1 MKKTLLALQVCA
13 ALVLTGCSGMN
24 TTQQRT
30 LSGGAIGAAA
40 GTGIALLADGNP
52 VWGLIGGAAVG
63 ALGGYLY
70 DKHEANKQQ

>member
-1 MKKTLLALQVCA
+1 MKKTLLALPVCA

-63 ALGGYLY
+63 ALGGYLS